1 MSIETAIEET
11 AIEETAIEGT
21 AVVETAIDEPRAPE
35 SIEDA
40 SVAAVDHVLRIV
52 NDSAV
57 GVLLSIAFQA
67 GLLDALRDLP
77 PATSQQAADAAGLD
91 ERYVREI
98 LHGLLTAGIVVEDS
112 GRYRLGDGYIPYL
125 TGTGADNL
133 ARMARYLTLMGEAT
147 RKVVEKVASG
157 GGLSYEEYPM
167 FNAWQAEE
175 SAAVNDASLV
185 EVIIPVAGVEER
197 LVAGADVADVGC
209 GAGHAVNLL
218 ARAYPRSR
226 FTGFDFSEAAI
237 DIGRAEAAAWG
248 LSNARFEVL
257 DIATWE
263 ADGEFD
269 LVTAFDVI
277 HDLARPAETLAAVH
291 RALRSD
297 GTFLMV
303 DLKADSDPA
312 QNASLPWAAFLYAFS
327 TVHCMSVSLGQGGA
341 GLGTAWGVQLAER
354 MLREAG
360 FGTVKIEDLEDDPFN
375 AYYVARPMA

>member
-1 MSIETAIEET
+1 MSIETAI
-11 AIEETAIEGT
+11 AETAIEGT
-21 AVVETAIDEPRAPE
+21 VVVETAIDETRAPAA
-35 SIEDA
+35 SEDA
-40 SVAAVDHVLRIV
+40 SAAAVDHVLRIV

-77 PATSQQAADAAGLD
+77 PATSQQVADAAGLD

-98 LHGLLTAGIVVEDS
+98 LNGLLTAGIVVEDS
-112 GRYRLGDGYIPYL
+112 GRYHLGDEYIPFL
-125 TGTGADNL
+125 TGTGVDNL

-157 GGLSYEEYPM
+157 GGLSYDEYPM

-175 SAAVNDASLV
+175 SAAVNDVSLV

-197 LVAGADVADVGC
+197 LVAGADVADIGC
-209 GAGHAVNLL
+209 GAGHAINLL

-226 FTGFDFSEAAI
+226 FTGFDFSDAAI
-237 DIGRAEAAAWG
+237 DTGRAEAEAWG

-257 DIATWE
+257 DIATWDAE
-263 ADGEFD
+263 GEFD

-360 FGTVKIEDLEDDPFN
+360 FGTVDIVDLEDDPFN
-375 AYYVARPMA
+375 AYFVARPIA